1 MNFKKGTENN
11 AVNNAYFTTFVFW
24 GFALLL
30 SSIFEIYHKEF
41 ISSLYILIAGLIIFF
56 LTEYITKK
64 SQAEK

>member
-1 MNFKKGTENN
+1 MIFKKGTDTK
-11 AVNNAYFTTFVFW
+11 AVNNAYFATFIFW
-24 GFALLL
+24 GFALLIN
-30 SSIFEIYHKEF
+30 SIFEIYHKEF